1 MIPSFKYEVLF
12 GADGMLWMLQKS
24 LDQFLEALVFEVS
37 LRLVSTRYTH
47 MSMWM
52 TQAKTNNQVNQK

>member
-12 GADGMLWMLQKS
+12 WADGMLWMLQKS
-24 LDQFLEALVFEVS
+24 LDQFLEALIFEVY

-47 MSMWM
+47 KSMWV

>member
-12 GADGMLWMLQKS
+12 WADGMSWVLQKN
-24 LDQFLEALVFEVS
+24 LDQFLEALIFEFY

-47 MSMWM
+47 MSMWV
-52 TQAKTNNQVNQK
+52 TQAKKK